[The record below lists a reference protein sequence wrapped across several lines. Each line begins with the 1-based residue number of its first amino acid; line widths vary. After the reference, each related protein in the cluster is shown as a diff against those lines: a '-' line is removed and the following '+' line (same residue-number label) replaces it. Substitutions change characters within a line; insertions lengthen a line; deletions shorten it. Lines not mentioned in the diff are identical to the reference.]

1 MVFSFI
7 QPDEEVTKR
16 KKKKENVKKSHLSK
30 MKIGCFMLGGKYP
43 KIKLKMYITAL
54 L

>member
-1 MVFSFI
+1 MKKQENV
-7 QPDEEVTKR
+7 
-16 KKKKENVKKSHLSK
+16 KKKNVKKSHLSK

-43 KIKLKMYITAL
+43 KTKLKIYITAL

>member
-7 QPDEEVTKR
+7 QPDEEATKP
-16 KKKKENVKKSHLSK
+16 KNKNVKKSHLSK
-30 MKIGCFMLGGKYP
+30 MKIGCFMLSGKYP

>member
-7 QPDEEVTKR
+7 QPDEEVTKC

>member
-7 QPDEEVTKR
+7 QPDEKARKR
-16 KKKKENVKKSHLSK
+16 KKKNVKKSHLSK